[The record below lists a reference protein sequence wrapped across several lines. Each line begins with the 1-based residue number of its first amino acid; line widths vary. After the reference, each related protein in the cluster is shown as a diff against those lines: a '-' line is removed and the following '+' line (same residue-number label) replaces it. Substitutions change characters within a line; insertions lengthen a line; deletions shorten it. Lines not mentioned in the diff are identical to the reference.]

1 MGTGKPRRLADEGD
15 RGPFGGL
22 PFLAAAP
29 LLDDAVLPGHDLGEI
44 DRDPSHAYPALPGA
58 PRVMGALGAGQ
69 HGLGRGAPVVD
80 AGSPQVLA
88 FDQGDGPAPV
98 GQPMRQGIPGLP
110 RPDDNGVELL
120 HVPPPSGLDGLG
132 DKALGATIGSPNP
145 GPAHE
150 SLDEVIRGLR
160 EIRPGSSG
168 STPNT

>member
-44 DRDPSHAYPALPGA
+44 DRAPSHAYPELLGA
-58 PRVMGALGAGQ
+58 PRVMGDLGAGQ

-98 GQPMRQGIPGLP
+98 GQPEVVRAPPGAAL
-110 RPDDNGVELL
+110 RAGAT
-120 HVPPPSGLDGLG
+120 PPP
-132 DKALGATIGSPNP
+132 
-145 GPAHE
+145 GPPSRCA
-150 SLDEVIRGLR
+150 RGF
-160 EIRPGSSG
+160 PACPDPTTMASNCFTSH
-168 STPNT
+168 